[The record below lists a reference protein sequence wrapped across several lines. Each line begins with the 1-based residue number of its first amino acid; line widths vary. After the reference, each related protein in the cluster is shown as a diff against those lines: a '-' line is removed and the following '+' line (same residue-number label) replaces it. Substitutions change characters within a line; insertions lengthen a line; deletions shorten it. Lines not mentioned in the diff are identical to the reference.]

1 MNSKKKVF
9 KNSIIYFIG
18 NFATKILAFF
28 MLPLYTR
35 YLNPE
40 DYGNFDTLQSYT
52 TLLVPIIF
60 IQISDAVIRMLLDA
74 KDTENRTKYVSN
86 AFFTLFLGTL
96 VSIVVIPLVSKTFV
110 CDSVFLFILYF
121 ALYAWQV
128 VIQQMVRSL
137 GYTKLYAMGGIV
149 STCTTVGLN
158 LIFIVGLGLKSTALV
173 LSAIGTSLFI
183 CLFMFFSAKLYRFV
197 SIKAISRSVMV
208 EMAKYCVPLIPNTV
222 SWHIITTFSKLY
234 LGYVCG
240 QNVQGLF
247 SVANRFPAL
256 ITMLTGIFYLAW
268 QEIGIV
274 VYNTS
279 ERDGTYTEI
288 FNFYF
293 QSLFAG
299 TIVLLPLSK
308 IYILYTLAED
318 YKSIWIYVPIMVAA
332 SVFSALN
339 SFLGTA
345 YLGNKSTKNVMYTS
359 LMAAVI
365 NVLILILLTKSMG
378 IWGVAIAGLIAYLF
392 LFAIRL
398 FDVRKYVQIKISWL
412 ICLKSI
418 LGLALVTLLF
428 YLLDGVMANICTLF
442 ISFIVA
448 AFIMFDMIKNVFE
461 VLKNKF
467 FSKRGE

>member
-1 MNSKKKVF
+1 MSSKKKLF
-9 KNSIIYFIG
+9 QNSIIYFIG

-35 YLNPE
+35 YLNPA

-52 TLLVPIIF
+52 TLLVPILF

-96 VSIVVIPLVSKTFV
+96 VSIIVIPFVSKTFV
-110 CDSVFLFILYF
+110 CDSVFLFVLYF
-121 ALYAWQV
+121 VMYAWQV
-128 VIQQMVRSL
+128 VMQQIVRSL

-158 LIFIVGLGLKSTALV
+158 LLFIVGFGLKSRALV

-183 CLFMFFSAKLYRFV
+183 CLFMFFSAKIYRFV
-197 SIKAISRSVMV
+197 SLKAISRSVLI
-208 EMAKYCVPLIPNTV
+208 EMARYCVPLIPNTV

-234 LGYVCG
+234 LGYICG
-240 QNVQGLF
+240 ENAQGLF

-279 ERDGTYTEI
+279 ERDSTYTEI

-308 IYILYTLAED
+308 MYILYTLAED
-318 YKSIWIYVPIMVAA
+318 YKSIWIYVPIMVIS

-359 LMAAVI
+359 LSAAVI
-365 NVLILILLTKSMG
+365 NVIFLVLLTKNMG
-378 IWGVAIAGLIAYLF
+378 IWGVAIAGLIAYVF
-392 LFAIRL
+392 LFVIRIL
-398 FDVRKYVQIKISWL
+398 DVKKYVQIKISRFVCAKSL
-412 ICLKSI
+412 I
-418 LGLALVTLLF
+418 GLIAIIVLF
-428 YLLDGVMANICTLF
+428 YLFDGILGNTATLLV
-442 ISFIVA
+442 SFIIAV
-448 AFIMFDMIKNVFE
+448 IVMFDMIKNVFT

-467 FSKRGE
+467 LVKKG